1 MSTDI
6 LYSVE
11 QRVATITFNRPE
23 KMNAISPAM
32 LERFFARV
40 ADAAADTEVRAIV
53 VTGAKRAFCAGVDLG
68 GATNRDP
75 NAPTVPGT
83 LTPAADQPPP
93 QWDDG
98 VGPALARQFAAGWS
112 GLIRARK
119 PTIAA
124 VNGAAYGWGAIF
136 ALHCDLRFAARSAVM
151 NFTFARLGVPAE
163 KASAWLLTRLVGPA
177 RSADLLYTARRIEM
191 AEAERIG
198 LINSVHDDDV
208 LLAHTMAYAHQ
219 LAEHS
224 APRSLAAMKAQIWMA
239 LDESY
244 DDAYLKADEE
254 QARCMRTLD
263 YKEGF
268 TSYMEKRPP
277 SFTGH

>member
-1 MSTDI
+1 MSTDL

-40 ADAAADTEVRAIV
+40 ADAAADPEVRAIV
-53 VTGAKRAFCAGVDLG
+53 VTGAGRAFCAGVDLG
-68 GATNRDP
+68 GVMDLDDE
-75 NAPTVPGT
+75 APSVPGT
-83 LTPAADQPPP
+83 PTPAADQPPP

-198 LINSVHDDDV
+198 LVNSVHDDA
-208 LLAHTMAYAHQ
+208 LLAHAMAYARQ

-244 DDAYLKADEE
+244 DDAYLKADDE
-254 QARCMRTLD
+254 QARCMRTQD
-263 YKEGF
+263 FKEGF
-268 TSYMEKRPP
+268 TSYMEKRAP
-277 SFTGH
+277 SFTGY